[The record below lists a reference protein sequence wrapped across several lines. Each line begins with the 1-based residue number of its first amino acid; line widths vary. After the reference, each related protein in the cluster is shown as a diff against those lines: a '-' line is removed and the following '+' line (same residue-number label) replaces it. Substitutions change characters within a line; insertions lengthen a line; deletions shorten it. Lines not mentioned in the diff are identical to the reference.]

1 MHTTLDRELL
11 AWGVPGMSKHAD
23 TGRTLN
29 EKDMLVLAVGAALI
43 GGSLIYANIAAG
55 VKLINFLGLLVP
67 AGTIA
72 YAITFAVTD
81 VVDEVY
87 GKRAAMYLVWGG
99 LAASIGYLFL
109 VGIDMLLPAANDRG
123 FADVFSPQF
132 RIVAAS
138 IIAYLISQHHDV
150 WAFWRIR
157 EATKG
162 RFLWLRNNVSTIV
175 SQLID
180 SSIFLTLGL
189 YGVIIHTPGELF
201 TTIMSMWLAK
211 VVIALADTP
220 FVYAGVIL
228 VNRLRGL
235 DEELVTGFP
244 KVVASKA

>member
-1 MHTTLDRELL
+1 
-11 AWGVPGMSKHAD
+11 MSKHAD
-23 TGRTLN
+23 TGGTLN

-81 VVDEVY
+81 IVDEVY

-109 VGIDMLLPAANDRG
+109 VGVDMLLPAANDRG

-157 EATKG
+157 EATRG
-162 RFLWLRNNVSTIV
+162 RFLWLRNNLSTIV

-189 YGVIIHTPGELF
+189 YGVIIHTPGELAA
-201 TTIMSMWLAK
+201 TIISMWLAK

-220 FVYAGVIL
+220 FVYAGVML
-228 VNRLRGL
+228 VNRIRGI
-235 DEELVTGFP
+235 DEKLITGFP

>member
-1 MHTTLDRELL
+1 
-11 AWGVPGMSKHAD
+11 MSKHAD

-157 EATKG
+157 EATRG

>member
-1 MHTTLDRELL
+1 
-11 AWGVPGMSKHAD
+11 MSKHAD

>member
-1 MHTTLDRELL
+1 
-11 AWGVPGMSKHAD
+11 MSKHAD
-23 TGRTLN
+23 TGGTLN
-29 EKDMLVLAVGAALI
+29 EKDMLVLAIGAALI

-81 VVDEVY
+81 IVDEVY

-123 FADVFSPQF
+123 FADMFSPQF

-157 EATKG
+157 EATRG
-162 RFLWLRNNVSTIV
+162 RFLWLRNNLSTIV

-189 YGVIIHTPGELF
+189 YGVIIHTPSELF

-220 FVYAGVIL
+220 FVYAGVML

-235 DEELVTGFP
+235 DEELITGFP

>member
-1 MHTTLDRELL
+1 
-11 AWGVPGMSKHAD
+11 MSKHAN
-23 TGRTLN
+23 TVRTLN

-81 VVDEVY
+81 IVDEVY

-109 VGIDMLLPAANDRG
+109 VGVDMLLPAANDRG

-162 RFLWLRNNVSTIV
+162 RFLWLRNNLSTIV

-189 YGVIIHTPGELF
+189 YGVIIHTPGELVA
-201 TTIMSMWLAK
+201 TIISMWLAK

-220 FVYAGVIL
+220 FVYAGVML
-228 VNRLRGL
+228 VNRMRGVDGKL
-235 DEELVTGFP
+235 MTGFP

>member
-1 MHTTLDRELL
+1 
-11 AWGVPGMSKHAD
+11 
-23 TGRTLN
+23 
-29 EKDMLVLAVGAALI
+29 
-43 GGSLIYANIAAG
+43 
-55 VKLINFLGLLVP
+55 
-67 AGTIA
+67 
-72 YAITFAVTD
+72 
-81 VVDEVY
+81 
-87 GKRAAMYLVWGG
+87 
-99 LAASIGYLFL
+99 
-109 VGIDMLLPAANDRG
+109 MLLPAANDRG